1 MNEREEKLLLKRIGD
16 LTKVIR
22 EQHRLPKSKRDPALI
37 NTTKAAIATI
47 SLWLD
52 ANKTEEP
59 KKPGVITKAEFKDH
73 ISSIVDLS
81 PKSVMVVDDVETLE
95 KVWWTALANK
105 ISLQLNENNPA
116 LMKRFKQLVREH
128 KQQAQK
134 QRR

>member
-22 EQHRLPKSKRDPALI
+22 EQHKLPKAKRDPDLI
-37 NTTKAAIATI
+37 STTKAAIATI

-52 ANKTEEP
+52 ATKSEAP
-59 KKPGVITKAEFKDH
+59 KNPGVITKAEFKDH

-81 PKSVMVVDDVETLE
+81 PKSIMVVDDVATLE
-95 KVWWTALANK
+95 KVWWTALANN
-105 ISLQLNENNPA
+105 ISLQLNESNTA

-128 KQQAQK
+128 KARSLK

>member
-16 LTKVIR
+16 LTKIIR
-22 EQHRLPKSKRDPALI
+22 EQHKLPKSKRDPTLI

-52 ANKTEEP
+52 DHKTEEP
-59 KKPGVITKAEFKDH
+59 KKPGIITKAEFKDH
-73 ISSIVDLS
+73 VSSIVDLS
-81 PKSVMVVDDVETLE
+81 PKAVMVVEDVATLE
-95 KVWWTALANK
+95 QIWWTALANN

-128 KQQAQK
+128 KSRALK
-134 QRR
+134 QRG